1 MMLFNSSHFLCCS
14 VASFGVSTTSPK
26 NSSFFNISPTI
37 AITFIKCRNCLHMKN
52 NIRYKDT
59 NNTYV
64 IKSKTPSNFT
74 CLGKPP
80 VRLLCCCC
88 SFFIFI
94 FVVVVVSSFVDVL
107 HFVVVLLIAFQ
118 HHPSPFRGLLL
129 RFLHPIFYFQPS
141 PSQSELRHFHLF
153 NDSVLAASATALSGH
168 FSPTGDFYLT
178 LLPNIFGT
186 TCFYQGLPG
195 SQQFF
200 LEVCRASY

>member
-1 MMLFNSSHFLCCS
+1 ML
-14 VASFGVSTTSPK
+14 
-26 NSSFFNISPTI
+26 
-37 AITFIKCRNCLHMKN
+37 
-52 NIRYKDT
+52 
-59 NNTYV
+59 
-64 IKSKTPSNFT
+64 
-74 CLGKPP
+74 
-80 VRLLCCCC
+80 
-88 SFFIFI
+88 
-94 FVVVVVSSFVDVL
+94 VVLFSFVDVL

-186 TCFYQGLPG
+186 TCFYQGLPE
-195 SQQFF
+195 SRQFF
-200 LEVCRASY
+200 LEVYRASYWSSKHRPCPSICLIHSNPQSLYILNLYLYMSILQKFLLVVKTLKKI